1 MSLRV
6 RPAQELAPGF
16 FLVVFEEG
24 EPDCSDRV
32 LGKPA
37 TEGGLVKDLEE
48 EIDRLK
54 AQFRSAIEKHEASDE
69 EMKASNDE
77 LQAMTRSCALPA
89 RNSRLAGRNSNQSM
103 KSSPQLIR
111 S

>member
-1 MSLRV
+1 VESTEHCVSEPSSSSGTGARS
-6 RPAQELAPGF
+6 GF

-48 EIDRLK
+48 EMDRLK
-54 AQFRSAIEKHEASDE
+54 AQFRDAIEQHEASNE
-69 EMKASNDE
+69 EMKASNEE
-77 LQAMTRSCALPA
+77 LQAMNEELRAASEELET
-89 RNSRLAGRNSNQSM
+89 SREETSINQ
-103 KSSPQLIR
+103 
-111 S
+111 